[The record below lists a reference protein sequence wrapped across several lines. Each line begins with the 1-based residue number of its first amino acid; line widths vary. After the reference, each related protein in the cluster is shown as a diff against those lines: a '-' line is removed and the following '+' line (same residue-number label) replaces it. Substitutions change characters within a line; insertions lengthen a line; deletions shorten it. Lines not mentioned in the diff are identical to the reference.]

1 MAEIKEQYVV
11 SARKY
16 RPGTFHSVV
25 GQDSLTNTLKN
36 AIKNQHLAHAYLFCG
51 PRGVGKT
58 TCARIFAKT
67 INCNHLTAEGEACN
81 ECESCVSFNQGRSL
95 NIFEM
100 DAASNN
106 SVDDIRELVRQV
118 MVPPQIG
125 RYRVYIIDEVH
136 MLSQAAFN
144 AFLKTLEEPPEYAI
158 FILATT
164 EKHKILPTIISR
176 CQVYDFNRIQISDTV
191 NYLKYIAQNEGVAA
205 EEEALKVIAEK
216 SDGAMRDALSIF
228 DQILSYAGGREV
240 KYSDVIEVLNVLD
253 YEYYFKLVDWFVEGN
268 IVDSLLCLDTI
279 INKGFDLQHFISG
292 LSNHLRDL
300 LVAKDKRSAALLDVS
315 DTVRQ
320 RYEVQASGVEAGFIF
335 RALSLASECELAYKA
350 SQNKRLLVEIA
361 LMKMCQIITPL
372 AEPEPRVQLKQVE
385 AVAENRPTANRTS
398 EPKPATQPEQATKP
412 VATEQPAAA
421 SASKQPEPQKP
432 AKEEPTAV
440 APQKTLNLKRFFG
453 KETEQPAAKTAAE
466 EVAEVIGEAA
476 EEKIAV
482 EDSQEAQNKCFTQE
496 ELVEAWRRYASEFAD
511 KFAANYIE
519 SINPQ
524 KDGNQCVIG
533 VVNDHQEKF
542 FTENKSK
549 IEGYLAEKLR
559 KPDIELKIERE
570 EVAIERTLS
579 PDDTLREM
587 IEENAHLQRLIDE
600 LDLELRY

>member
-16 RPGTFHSVV
+16 RPATFHSVV

-191 NYLKYIAQNEGVAA
+191 KYLKYIAQNEGVTAD
-205 EEEALKVIAEK
+205 EEALKVIAEK

-253 YEYYFKLVDWFVEGN
+253 YEYYFKLVDWFVKGN
-268 IVDSLLCLDTI
+268 ILDSLLCLDTI

-300 LVAKDKRSAALLDVS
+300 LVAKDNRSAALLDVS

-320 RYEVQASGVEAGFIF
+320 RYEGQASGVEAGFIF

-372 AEPEPRVQLKQVE
+372 AEPEPRVQLKHVE
-385 AVAENRPTANRTS
+385 AVAENRPTATRTP
-398 EPKPATQPEQATKP
+398 EPNPATQSEQATKP
-412 VATEQPAAA
+412 VATEQPAVAPA
-421 SASKQPEPQKP
+421 PKPEPQKP
-432 AKEEPTAV
+432 PKEEATAV
-440 APQKTLNLKRFFG
+440 VPQKTLNLKRFFS
-453 KETEQPAAKTAAE
+453 KEAEQPENKPSE
-466 EVAEVIGEAA
+466 EVTEAVSEVGKMEIS
-476 EEKIAV
+476 
-482 EDSQEAQNKCFTQE
+482 EDNNQEAQNKEFTQE
-496 ELVEAWRRYASEFAD
+496 ELVEAWRSYASELED

-519 SINPQ
+519 SIIPQ
-524 KDGNQCVIG
+524 KQDNQCVIG
-533 VVNDHQEKF
+533 VVNDYQEKF
-542 FTENKSK
+542 FKENKSK
-549 IEGYLAEKLR
+549 IESFLSEKLTN
-559 KPDIELKIERE
+559 PNFELKIERE
-570 EVAIERTLS
+570 EVAVERSLS
-579 PDDTLREM
+579 PDDTLKEM
-587 IEENAHLQRLIDE
+587 IKENANLQRLIDE